1 MKTYNRDK
9 WWLVILDK
17 IRNPHTQ
24 LELLIQIVI
33 YKKKHILLKQ
43 LFDLNSSY
51 FPSTELCNTVWY
63 QDLKVSYHTSLQN
76 FIICQKLI
84 KYVCFCHVPHVTYL
98 YSPCI
103 LLVIG
108 HKTGAI
114 HNVTEV
120 AEHNYP
126 ECLLLESRLIAL
138 SRDVINQSE
147 I

>member
-1 MKTYNRDK
+1 MTIWETNPLNLNFCYK
-9 WWLVILDK
+9 LSF
-17 IRNPHTQ
+17 IRIKN
-24 LELLIQIVI
+24 
-33 YKKKHILLKQ
+33 YILLKQ

-63 QDLKVSYHTSLQN
+63 QDLKVSYHTSIQN

-108 HKTGAI
+108 HKTGAF

>member
-1 MKTYNRDK
+1 MTKSETHTHNLNFCYK
-9 WWLVILDK
+9 LSF
-17 IRNPHTQ
+17 IRNKN
-24 LELLIQIVI
+24 
-33 YKKKHILLKQ
+33 YILLKQ

-51 FPSTELCNTVWY
+51 FPSTGA
-63 QDLKVSYHTSLQN
+63 QVSYHTSLQS